1 MDASPAHFLA
11 QQLPLQQ
18 GLVVSYRLG
27 DATQVWLKKAGARH
41 GMWGY
46 RVLGLI
52 ARLSCM
58 PVLRPVPNLGGQAAI
73 ATEVQRLRSLA
84 AAGVR
89 VPQVL
94 AVMPQGFVMT
104 HLGAAGQHCASLDA
118 EIAYAAQTEQ
128 AQGVLD
134 LWLEGLSFLAQIHS
148 QGQCLSQ
155 AFARNIVRCADGQLG
170 AIDFED
176 DPSSA
181 LPLALC
187 QLRDVLA
194 YQHSTALYLR
204 EVDALKSLDAARHL
218 WQNWLAQAPASLRQ
232 NLAST
237 LARMAWL
244 RHLPTDR
251 RWGRDAQRLRAAYD
265 LLALD

>member
-1 MDASPAHFLA
+1 VDASSAQAADFLA

-18 GLVVSYRLG
+18 GLVVSYRLS

-52 ARLSCM
+52 ARLSRM
-58 PVLRPVPNLGGQAAI
+58 PALRPVPNLGGQAAI

-94 AVMPQGFVMT
+94 AVMPQGFVMG

-118 EIAYAAQTEQ
+118 EMAYAAQTEQ

-134 LWLEGLSFLAQIHS
+134 VWLEGLSFIAQVHR

-181 LPLALC
+181 LPLPLC

-204 EVDALKSLDAARHL
+204 EANVLDAARSL
-218 WQNWLAQAPASLRQ
+218 WQNWLTQAPELLRQ
-232 NLAST
+232 NLAAT
-237 LARMAWL
+237 LPRMAWL

-265 LLALD
+265 LLES